1 MSNQAAGGV
10 RKKKLLLLDTGDNCR
25 CPMAEGYLKKLL
37 HERGID
43 WIQVSTAGV
52 MTPTGLLPT
61 PEAEQLLKEEGVDI
75 SRHRSR
81 PMKAHMLEDADLVLG
96 MSSLHVQKA
105 IRETEA
111 AKGKTFL
118 LKEYVGYRGKDV
130 QIPDPMGGTMDT
142 FKRVFEQLKDALE
155 KLVETDF
162 IKTPPSG
169 WVSQP
174 PSPPAEEEV
183 EEAPAASAEIGE
195 DDTDVEK
202 VPQPTPEATEVNSDA
217 APKEKR
223 KPGRPRK
230 VQEDK
235 EEAAAAPRKRGRPKK
250 QTETVS
256 EEAQPAA
263 TATTK
268 RKRGRPR
275 KAEVEKEK
283 TATKTKVS
291 ASAKKTVKPASKTRA
306 KAADKAAARGRKA
319 KASAEAKTK
328 TAGRKKAAVAAS
340 TKVKTSA
347 KKQPS
352 KASAKR
358 GKQTAS
364 RKRKA

>member
-162 IKTPPSG
+162 IKTPPPG
-169 WVSQP
+169 WLSQL

-195 DDTDVEK
+195 DDTGVEK
-202 VPQPTPEATEVNSDA
+202 VPQPTPEATAVNSDA
-217 APKEKR
+217 VPKEKR

-230 VQEDK
+230 VQEEK
-235 EEAAAAPRKRGRPKK
+235 EEAAAPPRKRGRPKK
-250 QTETVS
+250 QAVS
-256 EEAQPAA
+256 EEAQPAT

-275 KAEVEKEK
+275 KAEVDKEK
-283 TATKTKVS
+283 PAKKTKVS
-291 ASAKKTVKPASKTRA
+291 ASAKKAVKPASKTRA

-340 TKVKTSA
+340 TKVKTRA